1 MHACRAQLVEARH
14 EAGRAAA
21 AEADARKQREA
32 AEQRVHDVQV
42 RLYGPGFSIDMQSA
56 PCLCMLVA
64 GLVRAFS
71 PINTP
76 LGVGHA
82 YLPSLQARDLDAA
95 PLTWSAQSQA
105 VHCSL
110 T

>member
-1 MHACRAQLVEARH
+1 MEARH

-42 RLYGPGFSIDMQSA
+42 QVYGPVSRVQDWCAGVEHA
-56 PCLCMLVA
+56 LCLRLLVA
-64 GLVRAFS
+64 DLAPAFS
-71 PINTP
+71 PFNTP
-76 LGVGHA
+76 LCIGQA
-82 YLPSLQARDLDAA
+82 FLPSLQAHDLNAA
-95 PLTWSAQSQA
+95 PLTWSAQSYW